1 MANQWENNKGVKFVG
16 QTAAVPA
23 PDFKASTIVDYDE
36 LKTVEIV
43 FNQSAAPTQGNNTNP
58 QTVNISAQ
66 VKSAVENPLTRWEYD
81 VQFMNGHGDVAVT
94 LQNPSSAPHSGSTQ
108 AVFPAGVK
116 TGQVGIIK
124 ATSGGVSGLLKITV
138 L

>member
-1 MANQWENNKGVKFVG
+1 MADQWENNKGVKFVG

-23 PDFKASTIVDYDE
+23 PDFKAPTIVDYEE

-43 FNQSAAPTQGNNTNP
+43 FADAVAPTAAGNAAPQA
-58 QTVNISAQ
+58 VDISAH
-66 VKSAVENPLTRWEYD
+66 VKSAAEDPLARWEYD
-81 VQFMNGHGDVAVT
+81 VQFMGGHGDIALSFENTV
-94 LQNPSSAPHSGSTQ
+94 SAPHSGSTQ
-108 AVFPAGVK
+108 AIFPAGVQA
-116 TGQVGIIK
+116 GQVGVVK